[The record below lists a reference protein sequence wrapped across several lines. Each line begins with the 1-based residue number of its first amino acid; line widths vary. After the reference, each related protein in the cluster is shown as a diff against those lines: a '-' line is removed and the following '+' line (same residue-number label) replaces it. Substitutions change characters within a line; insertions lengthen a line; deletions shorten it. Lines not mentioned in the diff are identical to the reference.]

1 MGSPYGMEIFCKG
14 FIEILYPLLSTK
26 LIQDLRKSTL
36 KALYLG
42 ANGIRPHARVVLVGK
57 SCY

>member
-1 MGSPYGMEIFCKG
+1 MRSLYGMEIFCKG

-26 LIQDLRKSTL
+26 LIQDLRKFIL

-42 ANGIRPHARVVLVGK
+42 ANCIRPHPRVVLVGK